1 MSIIYIDE
9 SGAFDQYQK
18 KRNVI
23 GGIWCKMPVP
33 HNEVKQLF
41 SQCGLSKV
49 HACELDNETLSLLVQ
64 KLIPFCEGH
73 SIKPVILL
81 PRRGFF
87 IISDTATYINVLS
100 DGLVEFIKTYA
111 KELDATIEIIIEH
124 RKGFKV
130 DVDTKRLH
138 EAIAKGVA
146 LSKVQ
151 NNINYTITFRGKD
164 NIFLQLADV
173 VVHSFYRLDHDGSF
187 LKGEVKEAFKEW
199 MEPNTVYIYGNE
211 SYVTRIYDCL
221 RKGDYGEALQLYANH
236 YMIPEVRQQKD
247 FIIKNILKLSQPTM
261 AVVLKNILTLYYDK
275 VNTNRLLN
283 EYEPLVKLWIYTIL
297 PDIEKAIADGN
308 NTSTAVDDLYW
319 AYGELYQILLT
330 IYNHKGQIADF
341 ETTYNEARILLK
353 KAVYDLDSL
362 SVRIRIQVL
371 NAVHYINQ
379 YQFEQAY
386 TSMKV
391 LAKRVEDAFVFLSEA
406 DNDVKVKPR
415 ILGEIYGTMVQA
427 CMYHTLVTKNN
438 FNEAR
443 ELSNKALHLFSH
455 TDDIQR
461 QYQYRAQIETYDG
474 NYEQAMQYIAKGV
487 GCTTYSDDDLIAQ
500 CLKNKSMFGLQHLLR
515 IWYCKLMN
523 GYENTYYTVLSNINK
538 PGSTIAKNYKEIMEH
553 KVYPVHSIYRCV
565 IVIYGLL
572 QSKHW
577 EEHINKLLPR
587 AKELFDG
594 QPLTMQTLQL
604 GLLADVLW
612 IFAHHDAE
620 NKEIMDRFNKRFND
634 VMHEA
639 SKYASGDYLQKAYQH
654 YQQTPVKKWNT
665 LWWVFPF

>member
-9 SGAFDQYQK
+9 SGAFDQHRT

-23 GGIWCKMPVP
+23 GGIWCQMPVP
-33 HNEVKQLF
+33 HNEIKQLF
-41 SQCGLSKV
+41 SQCGLSEI
-49 HACELDNETLSLLVQ
+49 HACELDNEKLSLLVQ
-64 KLIPFCEGH
+64 KLMLFCEGH

-81 PRRGFF
+81 PRRNFF
-87 IISDTATYINVLS
+87 IINDRATYINVLS
-100 DGLVEFIKTYA
+100 DGLVEFIKTYS
-111 KELDATIEIIIEH
+111 KVLDDTIEIIIEH
-124 RKGFKV
+124 RKGFNV
-130 DVDTKRLH
+130 DVDTARLD
-138 EAIAKGVA
+138 EAIAKGIA

-151 NNINYTITFRGKD
+151 KNIHHIIKLDGKN
-164 NIFLQLADV
+164 NIFLQLADA

-187 LKGEVKEAFKEW
+187 LKGEVKEAFNEW
-199 MEPNTVYIYGNE
+199 IKPNTLYIYGNE
-211 SYVTRIYDCL
+211 SYATRIYDCL

-236 YMIPEVRQQKD
+236 YRIPEVQQLKEV
-247 FIIKNILKLSQPTM
+247 IIKNILELSQPTM
-261 AVVLKNILTLYYDK
+261 AVVFKNILALYYDK

-283 EYEPLVKLWIYTIL
+283 EYEQLVKLWIYTLL
-297 PDIEKAIADGN
+297 PDIEKAIADD
-308 NTSTAVDDLYW
+308 NTNTTVDDLYW

-341 ETTYNEARILLK
+341 ETTYKEAQVLLK

-371 NAVHYINQ
+371 NAVYYINQ

-406 DNDVKVKPR
+406 DNDVEVKPR

-427 CMYHTLVTKNN
+427 CMYHALVTKNN
-438 FNEAR
+438 FNEVR
-443 ELSNKALHLFSH
+443 EFSDKALHLFSNIG
-455 TDDIQR
+455 DIQR

-487 GCTTYSDDDLIAQ
+487 GCTTYSDDDIVAQ

-523 GYENTYYTVLSNINK
+523 GYENTYYTILSNINK
-538 PGSTIAKNYKEIMEH
+538 LGIAIEKNYNEIMAQ
-553 KVYPVHSIYRCV
+553 KVYPVHSIYRYVMV
-565 IVIYGLL
+565 INGLS
-572 QSKHW
+572 QSKNW
-577 EEHINKLLPR
+577 EEHLNKMLLK

-594 QPLTMQTLQL
+594 QSLTIQTVQL

-612 IFAHHDAE
+612 IFAYHGAE
-620 NKEIMDRFNKRFND
+620 NKEIMDRFNKRFNE

-639 SKYASGDYLQKAYQH
+639 AGYAIGDYLQKAYQH
-654 YQQTPVKKWNT
+654 YQQIPIKKWNT
-665 LWWVFPF
+665 LWRVFPF